1 MRPEIPPE
9 ISGHGWPWPGTALQ
23 GWSQKADVFQR
34 VQRASLTPASY
45 IAFESHAPETC
56 VKTMHNQINPVR
68 LQEFLNLNT
77 WTSKALAKKEIL
89 NLAHQLA

>member
-34 VQRASLTPASY
+34 VQRVQRASLTPASY

-56 VKTMHNQINPVR
+56 VKTCQDY
-68 LQEFLNLNT
+68 
-77 WTSKALAKKEIL
+77 A
-89 NLAHQLA
+89 